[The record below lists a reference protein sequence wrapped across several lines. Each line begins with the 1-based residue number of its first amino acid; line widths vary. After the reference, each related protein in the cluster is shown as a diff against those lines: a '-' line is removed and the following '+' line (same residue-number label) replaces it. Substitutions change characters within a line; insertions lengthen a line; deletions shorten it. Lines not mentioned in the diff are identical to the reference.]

1 MMISALIAAITG
13 GALYR
18 VRGMGLWPS
27 RPWWHLAFAL
37 PYGLAAYQA
46 TSTSISIIVFAL
58 TFGAIVT
65 GHASYID
72 LGTVKD
78 GAANMPADGE
88 QDEWY
93 GAWLPWHGYWHDFAG
108 LAVSGILITASC
120 GLALMA
126 YGHWSGAFVLVS
138 GALKPVAYACG
149 WHMWREYSVSAIA
162 VGETLA
168 GALLWGS
175 LALIVAA

>member
-1 MMISALIAAITG
+1 MMISALIAAIIG

-37 PYGLAAYQA
+37 PYGLTAWSYSSVYVGVA
-46 TSTSISIIVFAL
+46 VFLL
-58 TFGAIVT
+58 TFGAVVT

-72 LGTVKD
+72 LGTVED
-78 GAANMPADGE
+78 GSPSMPADGK

-93 GAWLPWHGYWHDFAG
+93 GGWLPWHGYWHDFAG
-108 LAVSGILITASC
+108 LVVSGILLTASC
-120 GLALMA
+120 GLALVA
-126 YGHWSGAFVLVS
+126 YGHWSGALVLVS
-138 GALKPVAYACG
+138 GALKPVAYAFG
-149 WHMWREYSVSAIA
+149 WRMWREYSVSAIA

-175 LALIVAA
+175 LALIVAV